1 MHWRLALGVALAG
14 SLAMACAGEQRPA
27 DEQQP
32 PDAQLV
38 AEQRP
43 AGDPRPAGEQPGA
56 GEQPPPGGQRTGER
70 PAGGPPWQA
79 NPGCEL
85 QTTSIYYTGILTSM
99 TTGEASCSRQI
110 LVCGDLIRTD
120 KTYNTTQGEK
130 CPWGEGRGT
139 SIAYRE
145 DGGTVC
151 CDEWVKAKQSKSP
164 CDPLADADCDGIPND
179 DDVDTLTAPAP
190 SPG

>member
-1 MHWRLALGVALAG
+1 MHWKLALGVALAG
-14 SLAMACAGEQRPA
+14 SLAMACAGEQRSA

-43 AGDPRPAGEQPGA
+43 AGDPPPAGEQPAA
-56 GEQPPPGGQRTGER
+56 GERQTGAQ
-70 PAGGPPWQA
+70 PAGGPPWLA

-110 LVCGDLIRTD
+110 LVCGDTIRTD
-120 KTYNTTQGEK
+120 KTYNTKQGEK
-130 CPWGEGRGT
+130 CPWVEGTGT

-151 CDEWVKAKQSKSP
+151 CDEWVKAKQSKAP